1 MVWRLPGCSATMA
14 GVADVLR
21 QTLRGLAVSQKNEPS
36 SILKALGYSLGAS
49 ALIWLNSA
57 AHRRSGKR
65 PSTNRQLLFAEMS
78 GGLVARRFPYTFYQC
93 QLTLFLLHERRYHKR
108 SLSCLTYESTHRA
121 GAQVRSAL
129 LERAP

>member
-21 QTLRGLAVSQKNEPS
+21 QTLRGLAMSQKNEPT

-65 PSTNRQLLFAEMS
+65 PSTNRQLLFAEM
-78 GGLVARRFPYTFYQC
+78 LWQARCPPISVY
-93 QLTLFLLHERRYHKR
+93 
-108 SLSCLTYESTHRA
+108 
-121 GAQVRSAL
+121 AL
-129 LERAP
+129 PVPINLIFTS